1 MAIQKIDKIDLVND
15 FLSKFGNTP
24 GGVTPPKYG
33 AGTSY
38 SDASN
43 STEAKSAPQNNHTAG
58 EKSASNLVKTYY
70 VSVMNKPLDEL
81 PSGGGVTWVAYSPK
95 AINYETT
102 QNGITD
108 PRAFLKFDYPDLQF
122 LTYNKTKN
130 SLTPLQ
136 SSSTTTRQTPSA
148 SISGGNGGY

>member
-1 MAIQKIDKIDLVND
+1 MAIQKIDKIDIVNV
-15 FLSKFGNTP
+15 FIATFGNTP
-24 GGVTPPKYG
+24 GGVTPVKYG

-38 SDASN
+38 SDKSN
-43 STEAKSAPQNNHTAG
+43 SIEAKSAPQNNHTAG
-58 EKSASNLVKTYY
+58 EKSSTNLVKTYY
-70 VSVMNKPLDEL
+70 ISVVNKPLDEL
-81 PSGGGVTWVAYSPK
+81 PSGGGVMWVSYSPK

-136 SSSTTTRQTPSA
+136 SSSTTRQTPSA
-148 SISGGNGGY
+148 SIGGGSGGY

>member
-1 MAIQKIDKIDLVND
+1 MAIQKIDKIDLVNV
-15 FLSKFGNTP
+15 FKARFGNTP
-24 GGVTPPKYG
+24 GGVTPPRYG

-38 SDASN
+38 SDNSN
-43 STEAKSAPQNNHTAG
+43 SVEAKSAPQNNHTAG
-58 EKSASNLVKTYY
+58 EKSSTNLVKTYY
-70 VSVMNKPLDEL
+70 ISVINKPLDEL
-81 PSGGGVTWVAYSPK
+81 PSGGGVTWISYSPK

-108 PRAFLKFDYPDLQF
+108 PRAFKKFDCPDLQF

-136 SSSTTTRQTPSA
+136 SSSTTRQTPST
-148 SISGGNGGY
+148 SIGGGNGGY

>member
-1 MAIQKIDKIDLVND
+1 MAIQNIDKIDLVND
-15 FLSKFGNTP
+15 FKSKFGNTF

-38 SDASN
+38 TDNSN
-43 STEAKSAPQNNHTAG
+43 SIEAKSAPQNNHTAG

-70 VSVMNKPLDEL
+70 ISVINKPLDEL
-81 PSGGGVTWVAYSPK
+81 PSGGGVTWVIYSPK

-108 PRAFLKFDYPDLQF
+108 ARAFSKFDYPDLQF
-122 LTYNKTKN
+122 LTYNKIKN

-136 SSSTTTRQTPSA
+136 SSSSTRQAPSTLM
-148 SISGGNGGY
+148 GGGSTGY